1 MSIGVNRDGSLWQR
15 RRKKNWC
22 KCFGLKN
29 ERGNVMKKLKKNQMA
44 GITLIALVV
53 TIIVNR
59 VFYDKNIKYNNLV
72 GSSLWFI

>member
-1 MSIGVNRDGSLWQR
+1 
-15 RRKKNWC
+15 
-22 KCFGLKN
+22 
-29 ERGNVMKKLKKNQMA
+29 MKKLKKNQMA